1 MATHFAVSALK
12 LNTKAFKYASDAL
25 VNDANLASTVLKLK
39 TAMEEI
45 TKFSNFCKVTEK
57 HRESIEV

>member
-25 VNDANLASTVLKLK
+25 VYDARSVGRVLRLK
-39 TAMEEI
+39 EAVVEI
-45 TKFSNFCKVTEK
+45 AKRRFFA
-57 HRESIEV
+57 R